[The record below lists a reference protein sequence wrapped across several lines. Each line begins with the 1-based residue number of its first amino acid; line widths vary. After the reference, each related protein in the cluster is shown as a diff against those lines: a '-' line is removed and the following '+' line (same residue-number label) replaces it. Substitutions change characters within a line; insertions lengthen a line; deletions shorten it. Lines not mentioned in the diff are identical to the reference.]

1 MICVTLQLGWLYPML
16 HAAQMSITTRKGLT
30 ESRPPALQ
38 ESVGVV
44 VVVVIIRVMM
54 VVVMV
59 MAGHRVSDCR
69 ATYKAN
75 HGADRTSHDCSAHSA
90 CNSSSHRPA

>member
-1 MICVTLQLGWLYPML
+1 MTLFDGREGGGRP
-16 HAAQMSITTRKGLT
+16 
-30 ESRPPALQ
+30 ESRPLARQ
-38 ESVGVV
+38 ESVVV
-44 VVVVIIRVMM
+44 VVVVIISVMM
-54 VVVMV
+54 VVIMV

-69 ATYKAN
+69 ATNKAN